1 METRRPRPQLLP
13 QKLVFIREH
22 LNLTRTQIK
31 KSLNL
36 SQAAR
41 VSEYEKG
48 KRKPPLEVVL
58 GYSKLARVPM
68 ESLVEDAISIDEVRR
83 QLGTFDVSKLANKPR
98 TLHENSESLEPP
110 GTETS
115 IELGGLISWFN

>member
-1 METRRPRPQLLP
+1 MGNPRPRSQLLP
-13 QKLVFIREH
+13 QKLLLIREH
-22 LNLTRTQIK
+22 LHLTQTEIK
-31 KSLNL
+31 KSLDL

-68 ESLVEDAISIDEVRR
+68 ESLVEDEISIDEVRH
-83 QLGTFDVSKLANKPR
+83 QLGTFDISQRLPGKDQELPGNFD
-98 TLHENSESLEPP
+98 LQSL
-110 GTETS
+110 
-115 IELGGLISWFN
+115 